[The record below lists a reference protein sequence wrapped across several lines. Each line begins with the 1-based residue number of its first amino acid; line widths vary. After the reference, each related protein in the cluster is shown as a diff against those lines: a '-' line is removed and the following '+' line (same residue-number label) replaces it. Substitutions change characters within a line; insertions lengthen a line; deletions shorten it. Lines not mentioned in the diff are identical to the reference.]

1 MHDSF
6 YDYLEIVIKNEV
18 KKKKLNKK
26 TTTPKW
32 GLIGGV
38 SHPGRGV

>member
-1 MHDSF
+1 MHKSF
-6 YDYLEIVIKNEV
+6 YDYLEIVIKTRL
-18 KKKKLNKK
+18 KKQNKK

-38 SHPGRGV
+38 SLPGRGV